1 MKLRLLTLL
10 LALCLAVFSGCGA
23 QEAAASSGAVS
34 SGTASAET
42 SEEDTQKQEL
52 QQQLEDVREQ
62 AAADGE
68 ESALPPDKTSAEFD
82 QAAEDAQAA
91 IEEELAS

>member
-1 MKLRLLTLL
+1 M
-10 LALCLAVFSGCGA
+10 FSGCGA

-52 QQQLEDVREQ
+52 QQLEDVREQ

-68 ESALPPDKTSAEFD
+68 ESALPPDETRAEFD